1 MGMFDTIVIECPN
14 CGNEI
19 ECQSKSGDCTLK
31 RMSLGRAC
39 EKGDEA
45 LFDINRH
52 APHVCDKCAREWV
65 VKVKMMA
72 IATIVRAS
80 DYVEEDEEDEEF

>member
-31 RMSLGRAC
+31 RMSLGMAC

-80 DYVEEDEEDEEF
+80 DYNEEDEDY